1 MKKALLLLLCLSL
14 AISLCGCGISEPQQ
28 SFLDSVGQVETAE
41 GNRVEAIKTAFA
53 AYSLLSDNECRNN
66 QVIKALEQL
75 EGFFNVE
82 IAALSEAPM
91 TLSLDAKIST
101 LEEIVSM
108 FSDKLKNEI
117 SGCAELKDIRN
128 AHYAYYIEQRSEVYE
143 NVTKISESFDALN
156 LAETDSLIQETLP
169 RMEELCKL
177 SYKETE
183 DAQLQDYG
191 MTTLEDGKKT
201 LEELQALIPEICY
214 TDCFV
219 VRFEYLC
226 DYPESNM
233 YSNSSEICYKFSG
246 GRKLNTSLSE
256 YKDYMDKHFNL
267 IKTEYSDGDP
277 SYFYDVGCENP
288 LKLSRLEM
296 HAFGMNLYT
305 VWVTPPYMSDAEK
318 NCGSF

>member
-28 SFLDSVGQVETAE
+28 SFLDSVGQIETEE

-53 AYSLLSDNECRNN
+53 AYSLLSDNECRNTR
-66 QVIKALEQL
+66 VIKALEQL

-82 IAALSEAPM
+82 TAALSEAPM

-117 SGCAELKDIRN
+117 SGCAELKEIRN

-143 NVTKISESFDALN
+143 NVTKISESFDALD

-201 LEELQALIPEICY
+201 LEDLQALIPEICY

-233 YSNSSEICYKFSG
+233 YSNSSEICYKFSS
-246 GRKLNTSLSE
+246 GRKLNTSLSK
-256 YKDYMDKHFNL
+256 YKDYMDKHFTL

-296 HAFGMNLYT
+296 HAFGMNLYS